1 VLKTT
6 ARMLL
11 GLIAVAL
18 GASLARVSAEPLTG
32 DLGAGFERSGAARSA
47 GLRFEDK
54 RQQADDLLRRAR
66 QAMTEN
72 DLETADRLIAQAEAL
87 DVQYSPMY
95 LGDTPRKLRRE
106 LDRKSP
112 AAGRPAGRPGATGSS
127 RLPGSPDRTPVDP
140 FAAREADSAR
150 GPVGSGDAK
159 TQAKLCL
166 YKARRELGQGNALA
180 ASYWHREALK
190 YQAAFAPGE
199 DSPEKLAADIRR
211 AGGSLE
217 ETAGASGP
225 AGPRAIIP
233 LPPTEPTGPLPV
245 PPDARSGVPGALYGL
260 SMPPDARSAV
270 PGALYGQSGTPGRDA
285 SRPSAGELLLA
296 ARRALALGDVRRV
309 RDFVQQA
316 KALNAQYSPTDDTPE
331 RLEAIVGRYTDLM
344 AQRSER
350 GNTESWRREHAR
362 VLMDQAD
369 GLLRWRDLNEAERL
383 AGEAQRMRAQFSPY
397 EQKPESL
404 LEHIAAMR
412 RQERGGAVVRAGA
425 ELITPAT
432 GSGFDRRAER
442 AVYDPANDATRNI
455 WAGNQEPGPAG
466 PGAVSAPEA
475 RDQASPGMAMFQ
487 QGEAALKAHDT
498 QAAVQLFR
506 QAYQYIG
513 DLDPITARRLQDHLQ
528 MMQAAAA
535 AAARPP
541 AGSPSGVD
549 EVAAKQQL
557 LGRQMAAEVAHAES
571 TSLRQR
577 ETEPKSALATLEQV
591 RTKVESAGLDSAT
604 RDQFLR
610 RIDRSLG
617 DVRKYLAE
625 NRPRIELDEN
635 NQRVRQQ
642 IDRERQSQIDMQNKL
657 AQKVDEFR
665 ELVHDRR
672 FPEAE
677 VVAKQAMELAPDDK
691 VAQLLVTEAKML
703 RQYDLQMRIK
713 GEKEEGFLDTLAE
726 VEKSAIPFSDGRPY
740 VFPDAKTWREV
751 TGRRAKYGKEQ
762 GRRLSERELEIRSK
776 LRTPVQLQFDNAP
789 LSKVIDTLGQL
800 AGINIHL
807 DPQGLAEEGVSTD
820 TPINN
825 LDLRS
830 EIKLESALNLILHP
844 LRLTY
849 VIKDE
854 VLKITSEQARKGEVY
869 QVVYPVADL
878 VIPIPNF
885 VPHGGLGLDGAYRS
899 AMANVNYGAA
909 GPFASST
916 ASPLAVVASRDGRP
930 STGMIDPSVMAQL
943 STNNRGSVPSTLP
956 ISNSPGN
963 LGGGAQA
970 DFDSLIDLIES
981 TIQPDT
987 WQDTGA
993 GQGSIAPFE
1002 INLSLVVSNTQ
1013 EVHEQIVDLLE
1024 QLRRMQDLQVTIEV
1038 RFITLN
1044 DNFWERI
1051 GVDFDAKLN
1060 DNTNHLGMNFG
1071 RMTAV
1076 GTPGNNTTGTAPTRD
1091 VRQTI
1096 FREFGKESSM
1106 AVGWNGPVGDF
1117 TADLDI
1123 PFTQGSFGLGVPPL
1137 TSNFDAGAGLQTG
1150 FAILSDIEATFFI
1163 NAAQRDQRTNVL
1175 QAPKVTLFNGQQAF
1189 VSDTSQSPFVVS
1201 VIPYVG
1207 DFASAQQPVIVVL
1220 SEGTFLT
1227 VQAVVSPDKRFVRLT
1242 LVPFFSHIGKVDTFT
1257 FQGSTTTVSDTS
1269 TEGVQD
1275 TPNDS
1280 SKKKNSREIRTEGTT
1295 VQLPTFSFVTVT
1307 TTVSVP
1313 DGGTVLMGGIKRLS
1327 EGRSEAGV
1335 PILNKIPY
1343 LNRLFKNVGISHE
1356 TQSLMM
1362 MVTPRIIIQEEE
1374 EAALLGTQ
1382 PRP

>member
-6 ARMLL
+6 ARMLP

-32 DLGAGFERSGAARSA
+32 DLGAGLERSGAARSA

-66 QAMTEN
+66 AAMTEN

-112 AAGRPAGRPGATGSS
+112 AAGRIAGRPGGTGVS
-127 RLPGSPDRTPVDP
+127 RSMGSPDRTPVDP
-140 FAAREADSAR
+140 FAAREADLAR
-150 GPVGSGDAK
+150 GSVASGDAK

-166 YKARRELGQGNALA
+166 YKARRELGQSNVLA

-217 ETAGASGP
+217 EMAGAPGP

-245 PPDARSGVPGALYGL
+245 PPDARSGVPGALSGL
-260 SMPPDARSAV
+260 S
-270 PGALYGQSGTPGRDA
+270 GAPGRDA
-285 SRPSAGELLLA
+285 SRPSAGESLLA
-296 ARRALALGDVRRV
+296 ARRALALGDVRRA
-309 RDFVQQA
+309 RDFVLQA

-331 RLEAIVGRYTDLM
+331 RLEAIVGRYADLM
-344 AQRSER
+344 SQRSER

-383 AGEAQRMRAQFSPY
+383 AGEAQRMRVQFSPY

-404 LEHIAAMR
+404 LEHIAAIR

-425 ELITPAT
+425 ELVTPAT

-442 AVYDPANDATRNI
+442 AVYDPSNDATRNI

-466 PGAVSAPEA
+466 PRAAAAGEA
-475 RDQASPGMAMFQ
+475 REQASPGMALFQ
-487 QGEAALKAHDT
+487 QGEVALRAHDT
-498 QAAVQLFR
+498 PAALQLFR

-528 MMQAAAA
+528 MLQAAAA

-541 AGSPSGVD
+541 AGAPSGVD

-577 ETEPKSALATLEQV
+577 ETEPKAALATLEQV
-591 RTKVESAGLDSAT
+591 RTKVESAGLDNAT
-604 RDQFLR
+604 RDQLLR

-617 DVRKYLAE
+617 DVRKYVAE

-642 IDRERQSQIDMQNKL
+642 IDRERQSQLDMQNKL

-677 VVAKQAMELAPDDK
+677 VVAKQAVELAPEDK

-762 GRRLSERELEIRSK
+762 GRRLSERELEIRNK

-825 LDLRS
+825 LDLRQ
-830 EIKLESALNLILHP
+830 EIKLESALNLILRP

-916 ASPLAVVASRDGRP
+916 ASPLAVVASRP
-930 STGMIDPSVMAQL
+930 STGTIDPTVMANL
-943 STNNRGSVPSTLP
+943 SSNNRGSIPSTLP

-981 TIQPDT
+981 TIQPDS
-987 WQDTGA
+987 WIDVGA

-1051 GVDFDAKLN
+1051 GVDFDAKIN

-1076 GTPGNNTTGTAPTRD
+1076 GAPGNNTTGTAPTRD

-1096 FREFGKESSM
+1096 FKEFGTESSM
-1106 AVGWNGPVGDF
+1106 TVGWNGPVGDF

-1137 TSNFDAGAGLQTG
+1137 TSSFDAGAGLQTG

-1257 FQGSTTTVSDTS
+1257 FQGSVTSISDTS

-1280 SKKKNSREIRTEGTT
+1280 TKKKNSREIRSEGTT